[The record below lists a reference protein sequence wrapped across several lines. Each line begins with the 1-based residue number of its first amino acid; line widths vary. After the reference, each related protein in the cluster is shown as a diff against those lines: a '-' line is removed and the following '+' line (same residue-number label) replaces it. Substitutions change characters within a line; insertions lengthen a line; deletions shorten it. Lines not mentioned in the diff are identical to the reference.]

1 MKPFYLFL
9 AMAVSAVASCGN
21 KKATDVSGTVSDSLT
36 VTDSVTVEAAPTALV
51 TTKSEYKKQ
60 DKYCEVSLE
69 VEWPEGND
77 IVTATI
83 RKDLLKRIDSYLAL
97 EGNTRCIAAYKKS
110 DAALQEAVTYYGTQ
124 TFKLL
129 SESSAENHEIR
140 IETAREIAEEQGEEP
155 EIPEIARFSIDLDV
169 DKEYDTERY
178 CVFSIEKYQYSGGAH
193 GMTSCNAG
201 TTYNKAD
208 GKVFDKFLKPSAVK
222 AMQPLIRKGLV
233 EYFSEQDPNV
243 TNATLNDMLQIEGNT
258 IPLPIDTPY
267 PSEEGLL
274 FCYAHYEIACYAA
287 GRPTF
292 CIPYNKVKPYLTAE
306 AVALLGL

>member
-155 EIPEIARFSIDLDV
+155 EIPEIARFSI
-169 DKEYDTERY
+169 
-178 CVFSIEKYQYSGGAH
+178 EKYQYSGGAH

-233 EYFSEQDPNV
+233 EYFSDQDPNI
-243 TNATLNDMLQIEGNT
+243 TNATLNVMLQIEGNT
-258 IPLPIDTPY
+258 IPLPFDTPY
-267 PSEEGLL
+267 PSEEGLV